1 MVCFSPVFF
10 SGFICVRVFMS
21 NSHSQYINEL
31 KEKNCADKPSFCC
44 TLM

>member
-21 NSHSQYINEL
+21 NSHIQYINEL
-31 KEKNCADKPSFCC
+31 KIIVQINHHIGAH
-44 TLM
+44 